1 MGVFVFNCPHCGKQI
16 GAQDEWE
23 GKTTMCPHC
32 QKPVVIRHEMPN
44 PPPGGMAQPM
54 MSQWGDYDA
63 GPPEVCKNAK
73 NAMWFGIASVC
84 CCQICSVVALV
95 LGIMGLSEI
104 KKSNG
109 RLEGKSYAWI
119 GIGLALIPWIMAI
132 LQMAFAP
139 QLAETYMQ
147 LLDKYIGPNK
157 YHIEEYEE
165 NMEDIPVQPLPEPKS
180 NQKEDSE
187 PEEKS
192 QPEENIKPVEQK
204 EPIREL
210 PPAKRPRPEE
220 LI

>member
-54 MSQWGDYDA
+54 MSPWGDYDA
-63 GPPEVCKNAK
+63 GPPEVSKNAK

-95 LGIMGLSEI
+95 LGIMGLNEI
-104 KKSNG
+104 KKSDG
-109 RLEGKSYAWI
+109 HLEGKAYAWI

-139 QLAETYMQ
+139 KLAETYMQ
-147 LLDKYIGPNK
+147 LLDKYMGTERS
-157 YHIEEYEE
+157 HIEQYEE
-165 NMEDIPVQPLPEPKS
+165 DLEDIPVQPLPEPKS

>member
-54 MSQWGDYDA
+54 MSTWGDYDA

-73 NAMWFGIASVC
+73 NAMWFGIAGVC
-84 CCQICSVVALV
+84 CCWICSVVALV

-104 KKSNG
+104 NKSNG

-119 GIGLALIPWIMAI
+119 GIILAI
-132 LQMAFAP
+132 LPLIMWIIQLIFMPQMAEA
-139 QLAETYMQ
+139 YMQ
-147 LLDKYIGPNK
+147 LLDKYLGTNK
-157 YHIEEYEE
+157 SHIEQYEE
-165 NMEDIPVQPLPEPKS
+165 VDEDIPVKPLPEPKS
-180 NQKEDSE
+180 EPNAEPKSE
-187 PEEKS
+187 PKSEPKEKEEPS
-192 QPEENIKPVEQK
+192 VPIDRPNDENKNSGT
-204 EPIREL
+204 
-210 PPAKRPRPEE
+210 

>member
-54 MSQWGDYDA
+54 MSTWGDYEA
-63 GPPEVCKNAK
+63 GPPEVSKNAK

-104 KKSNG
+104 SKSNG

-119 GIGLALIPWIMAI
+119 GIGLAILPWIMWI
-132 LQMAFAP
+132 IQMIFMPQMAD
-139 QLAETYMQ
+139 TYMQ
-147 LLDKYIGPNK
+147 LLDKYMGTNRS
-157 YHIEEYEE
+157 HIEQYEE
-165 NMEDIPVQPLPEPKS
+165 EMEDIPVKPLPEPKS
-180 NQKEDSE
+180 E
-187 PEEKS
+187 PEPQPDAEPKEKEEPNVPINRPNDGNKN
-192 QPEENIKPVEQK
+192 PET
-204 EPIREL
+204 
-210 PPAKRPRPEE
+210 